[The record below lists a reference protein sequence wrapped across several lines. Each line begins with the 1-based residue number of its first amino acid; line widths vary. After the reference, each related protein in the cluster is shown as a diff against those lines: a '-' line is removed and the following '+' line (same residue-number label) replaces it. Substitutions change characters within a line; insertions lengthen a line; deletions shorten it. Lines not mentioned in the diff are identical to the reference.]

1 MKIEGTYEIHA
12 PRERVFQALTDP
24 AVLQK
29 TIPGCERMEKTGE
42 NKYNATLSAGVGPI
56 KGVFTATVSIENMTP
71 PSNYRLVVEGKGQ
84 PGFIKGSGD
93 LVLEEQ
99 IGNTLIRY
107 TGNVQVGGMLASVGQ
122 RMIEST
128 AKLLASKFFSALDA
142 EVRSSSSK
150 TGAA

>member
-1 MKIEGTYEIHA
+1 MKIEGTYDIQA

-24 AVLQK
+24 AILQK
-29 TIPGCERMEKTGE
+29 TIPGCERMEKAGD

-56 KGVFTATVSIENMTP
+56 KGTFTAVVSIENMVP
-71 PSNYRLVVEGKGQ
+71 PSNYLLVVEGTGQ
-84 PGFIKGSGD
+84 PGCIKGSGD
-93 LVLEEQ
+93 LVLDDNN
-99 IGNTLIRY
+99 GKTLIRY

-128 AKLLASKFFSALDA
+128 AKLLAGKFFSSL
-142 EVRSSSSK
+142 ENELRSSSAQ

>member
-1 MKIEGTYEIHA
+1 MKIEGTYKIDA

-24 AVLQK
+24 AILQK
-29 TIPGCERMEKTGE
+29 TIPGCERMEKAGD

-56 KGVFTATVSIENMTP
+56 KGTFATTVSIENMIP

-93 LVLEEQ
+93 LVLEDENGASQ
-99 IGNTLIRY
+99 IHY
-107 TGNVQVGGMLASVGQ
+107 TGNVQVGGVLAGVGQ
-122 RMIEST
+122 RLIEST
-128 AKLLASKFFSALDA
+128 AKLLAGKFFSAL
-142 EVRSSSSK
+142 ENELRSSSQQ